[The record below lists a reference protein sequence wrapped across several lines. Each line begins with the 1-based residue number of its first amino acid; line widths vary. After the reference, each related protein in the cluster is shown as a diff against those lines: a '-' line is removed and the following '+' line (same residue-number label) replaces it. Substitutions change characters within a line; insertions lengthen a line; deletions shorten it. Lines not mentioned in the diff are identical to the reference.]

1 LANPC
6 ASEDELSEALVE
18 KVGYILGGMERVTA
32 KVIERCDK
40 LRAIA
45 FTGSDYRGFIP
56 GTEQALARGITIS
69 DCPGANSDS
78 VAELAIAGFLT
89 LSRGLFEIGRLGDK
103 AFLTTKSIPDFK
115 FVIVGM
121 GPLGQSIAQKLR
133 ALGAK
138 SIAYEN
144 RTRYPEHEQRLEMS
158 FQSLEDLF
166 SECNAIFLATASAR
180 GAGYINGSHLERLQP
195 GSIISDCSF
204 EGAMEPKACLSAL
217 QNKRCKIFQD
227 SKLAD
232 PMFDAIPPS
241 DLYWTN
247 NTGYNTESALSRVSD
262 IVTESIINMLKAGGD
277 QYRVV

>member
-1 LANPC
+1 
-6 ASEDELSEALVE
+6 
-18 KVGYILGGMERVTA
+18 
-32 KVIERCDK
+32 
-40 LRAIA
+40 
-45 FTGSDYRGFIP
+45 
-56 GTEQALARGITIS
+56 
-69 DCPGANSDS
+69 
-78 VAELAIAGFLT
+78 
-89 LSRGLFEIGRLGDK
+89 
-103 AFLTTKSIPDFK
+103 
-115 FVIVGM
+115 
-121 GPLGQSIAQKLR
+121 
-133 ALGAK
+133 
-138 SIAYEN
+138 
-144 RTRYPEHEQRLEMS
+144 
-158 FQSLEDLF
+158 
-166 SECNAIFLATASAR
+166 
-180 GAGYINGSHLERLQP
+180 LQP